1 MVAAIIALIMALV
14 SFFGAKKSGAS
25 DGEAALAAAAVGAG
39 TYYVSTETE
48 WGKGLVDDIENWV
61 GIKDS
66 NGDPLLNNDGEP
78 VKVPEGAEIV
88 RNPDGT
94 PKTDSNGNVLWKLVD
109 EAGNTLQS
117 WGGVGTAAVIG
128 AGAVASDSLP
138 SWVLPAGLA
147 VAALVILK

>member
-1 MVAAIIALIMALV
+1 MIAAIISLIMALV

-25 DGEAALAAAAVGAG
+25 DGEAALAAAAVGGGA
-39 TYYVSTETE
+39 YYVSTQTE
-48 WGKGLVDDIENWV
+48 WGTGMVDEIENWV
-61 GIKDS
+61 GIEDS
-66 NGDPLLNNDGEP
+66 SGNPVLNNDGEP
-78 VKVPEGAEIV
+78 VKVPEGAEII

-109 EAGNTLQS
+109 TAGNTLQS

-138 SWVLPAGLA
+138 SWVLPAGL
-147 VAALVILK
+147 VVVALVLLK